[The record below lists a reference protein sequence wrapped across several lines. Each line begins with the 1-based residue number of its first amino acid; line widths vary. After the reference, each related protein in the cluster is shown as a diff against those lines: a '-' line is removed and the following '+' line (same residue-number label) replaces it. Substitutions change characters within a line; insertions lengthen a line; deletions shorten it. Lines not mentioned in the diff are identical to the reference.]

1 MQAAPNRGRQPD
13 QALKI
18 SGETIARASRSPVA
32 CFAGRPSAPS
42 AGVGM
47 DNVFDAMERENEAVV
62 NKLQREICALKEGS
76 RSRSTSVSSATSARS
91 TSTSRTSGLPDR
103 RTSDIEAVT
112 QLKRENEAL
121 HKKIAKLTALLQEK
135 ELEIEKYRT
144 QLGLAK

>member
-1 MQAAPNRGRQPD
+1 
-13 QALKI
+13 
-18 SGETIARASRSPVA
+18 
-32 CFAGRPSAPS
+32 
-42 AGVGM
+42 M